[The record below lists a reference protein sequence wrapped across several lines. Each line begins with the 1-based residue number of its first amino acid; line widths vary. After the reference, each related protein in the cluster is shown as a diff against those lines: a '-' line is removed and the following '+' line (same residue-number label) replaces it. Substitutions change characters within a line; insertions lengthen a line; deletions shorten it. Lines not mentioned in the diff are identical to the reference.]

1 MNNLYVFVD
10 ISGDYTFSSKGT
22 TYLICTSI
30 MCTDILLGVN
40 QLCLCKHRQIDNGL
54 DITHFHATEDKQAT
68 RNEVFDIIEQLTHL
82 RVDSI
87 IVEKRKTYEGL
98 QESKYLYPFLIEKF
112 LQYPFDYR
120 GVNVEQYDKVF
131 VFVDRESCSR
141 REKGFIKQAVK
152 RYLHNRL
159 QNIPFR
165 LCMHPS
171 STHNNLKLVDYC
183 SWAIFRKW
191 ERADLRS
198 YNKVRSL
205 VKSEFPIFRYGTTIW
220 Y

>member
-1 MNNLYVFVD
+1 MSNLYVFVD
-10 ISGDYTFSSKGT
+10 ISGDYTFSNKGT
-22 TYLICTSI
+22 KYLVYTSL
-30 MCTDILLGVN
+30 MCTDIVLGID

-54 DITHFHATEDKQAT
+54 NITHFHATEDKQVT
-68 RNEVFDIIEQLTHL
+68 RNEVFAIIEQLTHL

-87 IVEKRKTYEGL
+87 IVEKRKTYTKL
-98 QESKYLYPFLIEKF
+98 QEHRNLYPFLIEKL

-120 GVNVEQYDKVF
+120 GINVEQYDKVF
-131 VFVDRESCSR
+131 VFLDRESCTS
-141 REKGFIKQAVK
+141 REKGYIKQAIK

-159 QNIPFR
+159 QNIPFA

-171 STHNNLKLVDYC
+171 STHNHLQLVDYC
-183 SWAIFRKW
+183 GWAIFRKW

-198 YNKVRSL
+198 YNKMHSL
-205 VKSEFPIFRYGTTIW
+205 IKSEFPIFQDGTITW

>member
-98 QESKYLYPFLIEKF
+98 QESKYLYPFLIEKL

-171 STHNNLKLVDYC
+171 STHNHLQLVDYC

-205 VKSEFPIFRYGTTIW
+205 IKSEFPIFRYGTTIW

>member
-1 MNNLYVFVD
+1 MFVD

-22 TYLICTSI
+22 TYLVCTSL
-30 MCTDILLGVN
+30 MCTDIVLGVN

-54 DITHFHATEDKQAT
+54 DITHFHAAEDKQAT

-87 IVEKRKTYEGL
+87 IVEKRKTHEKL
-98 QESKYLYPFLIEKF
+98 QEPKYLYPFLIEKI

-131 VFVDRESCSR
+131 VFLDRESCSR
-141 REKGFIKQAVK
+141 REKGYIKQAVK

-159 QNIPFR
+159 QNISFR

-171 STHNNLKLVDYC
+171 STHNHLQLVDYC
-183 SWAIFRKW
+183 RWAIFRKW
-191 ERADLRS
+191 ERVDSRS
-198 YNKVRSL
+198 YNKIRSL
-205 VKSEFPIFRYGTTIW
+205 IKSEFPIFRYGTTIW

>member
-22 TYLICTSI
+22 TYLICASI

-82 RVDSI
+82 RVDSV

-98 QESKYLYPFLIEKF
+98 QESKYLYPFLIEKL

-171 STHNNLKLVDYC
+171 STHNHLQLVDYC

-205 VKSEFPIFRYGTTIW
+205 IKSEFPIFRYGTTIW